1 MDVGILFLI
10 VEVSA
15 IFEIILGILIHITT
29 KEDADLIVILAG
41 ILGLIGIFLISALIV
56 K

>member
-15 IFEIILGILIHITT
+15 IFEIILGALIYIATR
-29 KEDADLIVILAG
+29 EDAGLFAVFAG
-41 ILGLIGIFLISALIV
+41 VLELIGIFLISAF
-56 K
+56 